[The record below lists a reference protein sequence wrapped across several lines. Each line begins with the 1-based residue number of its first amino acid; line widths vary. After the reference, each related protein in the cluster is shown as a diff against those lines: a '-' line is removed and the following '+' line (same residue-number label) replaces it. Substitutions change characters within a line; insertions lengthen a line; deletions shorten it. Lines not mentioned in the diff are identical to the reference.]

1 VRLTG
6 ETAGRPQGDRVPIN
20 IHPETRRRLVELLY
34 LPQMRGVGYSEFID
48 RAVAAAAAEIQAA
61 QPRPRYGLV
70 MHYDDGGRS
79 EPFWYGDDERRRD
92 DRAKLLATGSAV
104 VRVEKIEEVPQ

>member
-1 VRLTG
+1 
-6 ETAGRPQGDRVPIN
+6 
-20 IHPETRRRLVELLY
+20 
-34 LPQMRGVGYSEFID
+34 
-48 RAVAAAAAEIQAA
+48 
-61 QPRPRYGLV
+61 